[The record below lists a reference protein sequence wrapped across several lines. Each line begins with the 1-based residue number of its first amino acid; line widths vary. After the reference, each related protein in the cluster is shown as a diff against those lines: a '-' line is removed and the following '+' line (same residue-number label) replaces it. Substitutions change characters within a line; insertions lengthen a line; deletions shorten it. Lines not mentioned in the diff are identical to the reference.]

1 MKLKMAKNSLFAV
14 LLRSPWW
21 MSLALVGVFVMASIA
36 LLPPQYV
43 GFGVMGGLPFLVIA
57 VMAAWRQWH
66 APNPAKVAQALEMAS
81 AMSWKDFSKQVEQGF
96 VRQGYVVTR
105 LSGGAADFQLTKAE
119 RVTLVSCKRW
129 KAASQGVDTL
139 RDLAAA
145 KDAQGA
151 QYAMLISLG
160 AITAQA
166 SRYAQAQGLFLMTEP
181 ELAQLLTP

>member
-21 MSLALVGVFVMASIA
+21 VSLAVVGLFVMASIA
-36 LLPPQYV
+36 LLPPKYV
-43 GFGVMGGLPFLVIA
+43 ALGVMGSFPFLVIA
-57 VMAAWRQWH
+57 GVAAWRQWH
-66 APNPAKVAQALEMAS
+66 APNPTKVAQALELAG
-81 AMSWKDFSKQVEQGF
+81 AMSWKDFSQQVEKGF
-96 VRQGYVVTR
+96 ARQGYAVTR

-119 RVTLVSCKRW
+119 RITLVSCKRW
-129 KAASQGVDTL
+129 KAANQGVEAL

-151 QYAMLISLG
+151 QHAMLISLG
-160 AITAQA
+160 AITTQA
-166 SRYAQAQGLFLMTEP
+166 SRYAKEQGLFLMTEP

>member
-21 MSLALVGVFVMASIA
+21 MSLALVGVFTMASIA
-36 LLPPQYV
+36 LLPPQFV
-43 GFGVMGGLPFLVIA
+43 PFGMMGGLPFLVIA
-57 VMAAWRQWH
+57 VMTAWRQWH
-66 APNPAKVAQALEMAS
+66 APDPVKVAQTLEKAG
-81 AMSWKDFSKQVEQGF
+81 AISWKDFSQQVEKGF
-96 VRQGYVVTR
+96 ARQGYAVTR
-105 LSGGAADFQLTKAE
+105 LSAGAADFQLTKAE

-129 KAASQGVDTL
+129 KAASQGIDAL

-160 AITAQA
+160 AVTAQA
-166 SRYAQAQGLFLMTEP
+166 SRYAQEQGLFLMTEP

>member
-21 MSLALVGVFVMASIA
+21 VSLAVVGLFVMASIA
-36 LLPPQYV
+36 LLPPKYV
-43 GFGVMGGLPFLVIA
+43 ALGVMGSFPFLVIA
-57 VMAAWRQWH
+57 GVAAWRQWH
-66 APNPAKVAQALEMAS
+66 APNPAKVAQALELAG
-81 AMSWKDFSKQVEQGF
+81 AMSWKDFSQQVEKGF
-96 VRQGYVVTR
+96 ARQGYAVTR

-119 RVTLVSCKRW
+119 RITLVSCKRW
-129 KAASQGVDTL
+129 KAANQGVEAL

-151 QYAMLISLG
+151 QHAMLISLG
-160 AITAQA
+160 AITTQA
-166 SRYAQAQGLFLMTEP
+166 SRYAKEQGLFLMTEP

>member
-21 MSLALVGVFVMASIA
+21 MSLAVVGVFVMASIA
-36 LLPPQYV
+36 LLPPKYV
-43 GFGVMGGLPFLVIA
+43 VFGVMGSFPFLVIT

-66 APNPAKVAQALEMAS
+66 APDPAKVAQALEKAG
-81 AMSWKDFSKQVEQGF
+81 AMSWKDFSQQVESGF
-96 VRQGYVVTR
+96 VRQGYTVTR

-129 KAASQGVDTL
+129 KAASQGVHAL
-139 RDLAAA
+139 RDLIAA
-145 KDAQGA
+145 KDAQDA
-151 QYAMLISLG
+151 QQAMLISLG
-160 AITAQA
+160 AVSAQA
-166 SRYAQAQGLFLMTEP
+166 TRYAKEQGLFLMTEP

>member
-21 MSLALVGVFVMASIA
+21 VSLAVVGLFVMASIA
-36 LLPPQYV
+36 LLPPSYV
-43 GFGVMGGLPFLVIA
+43 AFGVMGAFPFLVIA
-57 VMAAWRQWH
+57 GIAAWRQWR
-66 APNPAKVAQALEMAS
+66 APNPAKVAQALELAG

-96 VRQGYVVTR
+96 IRQGYAVTR
-105 LSGGAADFQLTKAE
+105 LSSGAADFQLTKAE
-119 RVTLVSCKRW
+119 RTTLVSCKRW
-129 KAASQGVDTL
+129 KAANQGVEAL

-160 AITAQA
+160 AVTAQA
-166 SRYAQAQGLFLMTEP
+166 SRYAKEQGLFLMTEP

>member
-1 MKLKMAKNSLFAV
+1 MKFKMAKNSLFAV

-21 MSLALVGVFVMASIA
+21 MSLALVALFALASIA

-43 GFGVMGGLPFLVIA
+43 AFGMMGGLPFLVIA

-66 APNPAKVAQALEMAS
+66 APNPAKVAQALEMAA
-81 AMSWKDFSKQVEQGF
+81 AMSWKDFSHQVAQGF
-96 VRQGYVVTR
+96 ARQGYVVTR

-119 RVTLVSCKRW
+119 RITLVSCKRW
-129 KAASQGVDTL
+129 KAASQGVQAL

-151 QYAMLISLG
+151 QHAMLISLG

-166 SRYAQAQGLFLMTEP
+166 SRVAKVQGLFLMTES

>member
-21 MSLALVGVFVMASIA
+21 MSLALVAVFVMASIA

-43 GFGVMGGLPFLVIA
+43 GFGMMGGLPFLVIA

-66 APNPAKVAQALEMAS
+66 APNPAKVAQALEKAG
-81 AMSWKDFSKQVEQGF
+81 AMSWKDFSQQIEKGF
-96 VRQGYVVTR
+96 AHQGYAVTR

-119 RVTLVSCKRW
+119 RITLVSCKRW
-129 KAASQGVDTL
+129 KAASQGVEAL

-151 QYAMLISLG
+151 QHAMLISLG

-166 SRYAQAQGLFLMTEP
+166 SSFAQAQGLFLMTEP
-181 ELAQLLTP
+181 ELAQLLSS

>member
-21 MSLALVGVFVMASIA
+21 VSLAVVGLFVMASIA
-36 LLPPQYV
+36 LLPPKYV
-43 GFGVMGGLPFLVIA
+43 VFGVMGAFPFLVIA
-57 VMAAWRQWH
+57 TMAAWRQWR

-81 AMSWKDFSKQVEQGF
+81 AMSWKDFSQQVEKGF
-96 VRQGYVVTR
+96 ARQGYAVTR
-105 LSGGAADFQLTKAE
+105 LNGGAADFQLTKAE
-119 RVTLVSCKRW
+119 RITLVSCKRW

-166 SRYAQAQGLFLMTEP
+166 SRYAKENSLFLMTEP

>member
-21 MSLALVGVFVMASIA
+21 MSVALVGVFVMASIA

-66 APNPAKVAQALEMAS
+66 APDPAKVAQALEMAGS
-81 AMSWKDFSKQVEQGF
+81 MSWKDFSKQVEQGF
-96 VRQGYVVTR
+96 ARQGYAVTR

-119 RVTLVSCKRW
+119 RLTLVSCKRW
-129 KAASQGVDTL
+129 KAASQGVDAL
-139 RDLAAA
+139 RDLATA
-145 KDAQGA
+145 KASQGA
-151 QYAMLISLG
+151 QHAMLISLG
-160 AITAQA
+160 TVTAQA
-166 SRYAQAQGLFLMTEP
+166 SRYAQAQGLFLMTEN